1 MPTDDTSVDTDIFIL
16 KSINR
21 ILTTYRHEINKNYN
35 FVIKYDNDIFSF
47 LAYRLIQNA
56 LIAIRKNNSIFILG
70 KIRTPEEKEY
80 FKNANIISQ
89 RRAKKHKKDIIVTG
103 FCPIFNVKSDVGLS
117 KEFVNVCHPLMGAE
131 IQYLETMAKWYIM
144 PDDPFKK
151 YNFEQYYNINKYHL
165 SEEEL
170 GVPLVTNP
178 TIYHCILTGTEE
190 DFPVFDKILKIQKN
204 NILTYTIKNDNI
216 DFVQKTLGQYVNGW
230 NYPNCINV
238 ITKEQAKE
246 IKRNYKNFIY
256 FKGGSHEN
264 NNS

>member
-103 FCPIFNVKSDVGLS
+103 FCPIFNVKSD
-117 KEFVNVCHPLMGAE
+117 EAE
-131 IQYLETMAKWYIM
+131 GMLRDWMNDLIRKG
-144 PDDPFKK
+144 K
-151 YNFEQYYNINKYHL
+151 
-165 SEEEL
+165 SE
-170 GVPLVTNP
+170 
-178 TIYHCILTGTEE
+178 
-190 DFPVFDKILKIQKN
+190 
-204 NILTYTIKNDNI
+204 
-216 DFVQKTLGQYVNGW
+216 
-230 NYPNCINV
+230 
-238 ITKEQAKE
+238 
-246 IKRNYKNFIY
+246 
-256 FKGGSHEN
+256 
-264 NNS
+264 